1 MQTSLPVGELG
12 HVAPSGTGR
21 ELHAAD
27 TRMACAQG
35 VDEVALVVEQPP
47 PSEKRGRPSS
57 PNALKPTRQ
66 EYPLT
71 R

>member
-27 TRMACAQG
+27 ARMACAQG
-35 VDEVALVVEQPP
+35 VDEVALVVEQP